1 MTTRSTGAD
10 TSSRGPGREDR
21 ENQQHTTSFVDEG
34 ESMGQSQGGTS
45 MSSAAKKRKG
55 KLPRSAQNEQLVDGT
70 TGKRRRLLL
79 PPSCIDPDDTA
90 EEKLHRSHNREL
102 PVLRPISQQT
112 LITSHTSA
120 SGAPSTV
127 LSNTQL
133 PSTRYF
139 VEASEDED
147 DDYYFDFFGGSFNSN
162 KGVRAAALPAI
173 SSEETESTST
183 RSSKYSRRKDSIQRQ
198 ELDRQRAE
206 ERLEQVGE
214 RAAVRQQLSFN
225 TAASGNTHSRSSTPS
240 PQHNKQEISLSNAT
254 SAAARLGRYVPSSPF
269 ASHGGRSATQ
279 TASGS
284 PAGSRPAT
292 SGKRAS
298 DLGTRTG
305 HSSSFLGAVAV
316 ASSSRAFDFDMRI
329 HSSSAAAG
337 YGSSTARDQA
347 RDEELQEAAKEA
359 LAAAKSALATATK
372 QSSTVT
378 VQSSRPKRA
387 AAKRAADQIS
397 SIGSAFISISSAED
411 EDRREYRPTEEHHVA
426 PVDHHHS
433 NRRSKKTSLPTA
445 SHCIKTRE
453 SRRWLAMMRPFSKRM
468 TSPRRPKTSLPQC
481 VCLPTGRS
489 SFQQG
494 CPRIRKSFKTLSPQS
509 AAHSSQRPPNPLK
522 QMKTTD
528 PTSHQGYR
536 ISVGKVEQLAP
547 LHSQSLQT
555 FWSRDIEKMPDPVK
569 AALSRRAVTKLV
581 AERWGSQAE
590 PLLPMKDR
598 LAAQRGGRRT
608 FSTLNDHVPELV
620 QRLQSDLKRGLSNFS
635 QHELAEFQAKPEGY
649 IKLLTDSDTLS
660 MIRHALQDTTLSA
673 DWLYVEEDGHLV
685 KRCDD
690 HLNNKPWDATLGISF
705 SATVAK
711 HTLEQYDPSANAV
724 DPSANTVPSTSTA
737 PASSTQTPVQ
747 ASPQPPASPPPYPL
761 LALRN
766 RIQLPEDPHDETAV
780 FNLLRLTRQV
790 HSSIASTQR
799 QMMCLCIR
807 LLPDVGGSSTRSPK
821 ASV

>member
-1 MTTRSTGAD
+1 VSISKKVKSSVDAQQHNMTTRSTGAD

-433 NRRSKKTSLPTA
+433 NRRSKKVRRSIDKPSHGFTLYQNTRIAALAGNDAAFQQKNDIPEEAKNVFAAMRLPSYWKKLLPARVPENTQKLQDALAAICRPFLTKATEPPQADEDDRPDFTSRVSDLRRKGRTA
-445 SHCIKTRE
+445 RPPALSISADVLE
-453 SRRWLAMMRPFSKRM
+453 SR
-468 TSPRRPKTSLPQC
+468 
-481 VCLPTGRS
+481 
-489 SFQQG
+489 
-494 CPRIRKSFKTLSPQS
+494 
-509 AAHSSQRPPNPLK
+509 
-522 QMKTTD
+522 
-528 PTSHQGYR
+528 YR
-536 ISVGKVEQLAP
+536 
-547 LHSQSLQT
+547 
-555 FWSRDIEKMPDPVK
+555 
-569 AALSRRAVTKLV
+569 
-581 AERWGSQAE
+581 
-590 PLLPMKDR
+590 
-598 LAAQRGGRRT
+598 
-608 FSTLNDHVPELV
+608 
-620 QRLQSDLKRGLSNFS
+620 
-635 QHELAEFQAKPEGY
+635 
-649 IKLLTDSDTLS
+649 
-660 MIRHALQDTTLSA
+660 
-673 DWLYVEEDGHLV
+673 ED
-685 KRCDD
+685 
-690 HLNNKPWDATLGISF
+690 A
-705 SATVAK
+705 
-711 HTLEQYDPSANAV
+711 
-724 DPSANTVPSTSTA
+724 
-737 PASSTQTPVQ
+737 
-747 ASPQPPASPPPYPL
+747 
-761 LALRN
+761 
-766 RIQLPEDPHDETAV
+766 
-780 FNLLRLTRQV
+780 
-790 HSSIASTQR
+790 
-799 QMMCLCIR
+799 
-807 LLPDVGGSSTRSPK
+807 GSS
-821 ASV
+821 